1 MSDRPHAFLPRG
13 SICRDVEQA
22 LRALERPRMRNRFAK
37 MQTEASLL
45 DAQPHPLGRATAS
58 GCHALATAFACR
70 ADGFATAARAMTASR
85 PACSSSSDNSLLPAT
100 RAI

>member
-58 GCHALATAFACR
+58 GCHALATAFACACR
-70 ADGFATAARAMTASR
+70 ADGFATAALAMTASR
-85 PACSSSSDNSLLPAT
+85 PACSSSSDNSLLP
-100 RAI
+100 